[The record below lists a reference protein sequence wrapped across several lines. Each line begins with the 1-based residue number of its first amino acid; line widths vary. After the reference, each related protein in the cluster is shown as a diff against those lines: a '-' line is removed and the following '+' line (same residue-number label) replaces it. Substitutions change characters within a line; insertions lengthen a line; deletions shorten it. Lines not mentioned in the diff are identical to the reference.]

1 MILAKNPGAE
11 TLDQGPKI
19 KERILQAAVDQHVR
33 TMSWKEVKDGH
44 VMEAYKELVKKSL
57 GGFTKLPTRPLRL
70 NKLPLEGKFDRN
82 QYEFISLSSDGCAF
96 EDCSESHTMPLHEQ
110 QLEVEVVECFTCLHD
125 PYKEGHLY
133 HKACAVRCQ
142 EQKPSHYLQMLPRE
156 NVKNFLERVSSLRC
170 SLHDD
175 ESCGDHSPLWTD
187 EAMGSYEFI
196 VWCKECFVDD

>member
-1 MILAKNPGAE
+1 
-11 TLDQGPKI
+11 
-19 KERILQAAVDQHVR
+19 
-33 TMSWKEVKDGH
+33 MSRPCLGKRWSCH
-44 VMEAYKELVKKSL
+44 ELLKKSL
-57 GGFTKLPTRPLRL
+57 GGFRKFPTRPLRL

-125 PYKEGHLY
+125 PHKEGHLY

-175 ESCGDHSPLWTD
+175 ESCGDHSPLWAD
-187 EAMGSYEFI
+187 EAMESYEFI
-196 VWCKECFVDD
+196 VWCKECFLDDEDAQCNLRYRSKITT